1 MRILTICLCLLLG
14 GCATPGDSGFTI
26 KSLAKSDI
34 DSVTDGHR
42 RQLKAHLQQLTIKLY
57 KRNPRELNKI
67 DRMSIRKRLDM
78 LFVLDRKPGQFAELG
93 HRDGNDA
100 IHLVFSEAYKGD
112 RVFALMAGLSTML
125 NSAYQHKPEFFM
137 LDDLD
142 QQKLYNSA
150 RNLETVAWQLR
161 QRRDSNGDLFLL
173 SNGISEA
180 GVANYSFELLFGKM
194 ISLQDMMAIVISE
207 KTNRTIT
214 HIVHSAAS
222 MTLLPI

>member
-1 MRILTICLCLLLG
+1 MRTLMLCLCLLLG
-14 GCATPGDSGFTI
+14 GCATSGESGFSI

-34 DSVTDGHR
+34 DSVTDSHR

-57 KRNPRELNKI
+57 KRNPRELIKVE
-67 DRMSIRKRLDM
+67 RMSIRKRLDM
-78 LFVLDRKPGQFAELG
+78 LYVLDRKPGQFAELSF
-93 HRDGNDA
+93 RDGNDA
-100 IHLVFSEAYKGD
+100 IRLAFSEEYKGD

-161 QRRDSNGDLFLL
+161 QRRDSRGQLFLL
-173 SNGISEA
+173 SNGVSDS

-214 HIVHSAAS
+214 HIVHRAAS

>member
-1 MRILTICLCLLLG
+1 VRLLIICLCLILS
-14 GCATPGDSGFTI
+14 GCAASGGSGFTI

-34 DSVTDGHR
+34 DSVTDSHR
-42 RQLKAHLQQLTIKLY
+42 RQLKDHLQQLTIKLY
-57 KRNPRELNKI
+57 KRNPRELNKVA
-67 DRMSIRKRLDM
+67 RMNIRKRLDM
-78 LFVLDRKPGQFAELG
+78 LYVLDRKPGQFAELS

-100 IHLVFSEAYKGD
+100 IRLAFSEEFKGD

-125 NSAYQHKPEFFM
+125 SSAYLHKAEFFM

-142 QQKLYNSA
+142 QQRLYNSA

-161 QRRDSNGDLFLL
+161 QRRNSEGELFLL
-173 SNGISEA
+173 SNGISEE